1 MAQYIVIKKKN
12 KVLSLEAIKCN
23 LKRAKLIASHPFD
36 KYAKYLIC
44 EVIEE
49 IDPLDYED
57 RESV

>member
-49 IDPLDYED
+49 INPLDYED

>member
-49 IDPLDYED
+49 IDTLDYED
-57 RESV
+57 RDSV

>member
-12 KVLSLEAIKCN
+12 KVISLEAIKCN

>member
-23 LKRAKLIASHPFD
+23 LKHAKLIASHPFD

>member
-23 LKRAKLIASHPFD
+23 LKHAKLIASHPFD
-36 KYAKYLIC
+36 KHAKYLIC

>member
-23 LKRAKLIASHPFD
+23 LKHAKLIASHPFD

-49 IDPLDYED
+49 IDPLAYED